1 MIIRSVPWGDRSV
14 LWGDFCP
21 MGTTLRALRALLLLA
36 GFYLL
41 GVLLLAVLAGAD
53 YLLLLHAPTSLA
65 GKLIIV
71 SVLLAIPLVQGL
83 FMLRTPREEEMA
95 GLPVTESDEPE
106 LWRTVRELAQEVGTA
121 APARIVLTADANAA
135 VSEEARLLGL
145 RPGPRRLYLGVPLLQ
160 GLSQAQLR
168 AVLAH
173 ELGHYSNSDTRL
185 AALTVRG
192 RAQVL
197 RTIRH
202 FDQRADKTAAREQ
215 ARQEKKNAK
224 AEAKGKQAK
233 DVDTGHAGISYRV
246 MARIYVG
253 YAKLYFRATQSVSRR
268 EEYAADAA
276 AARIAG
282 RDATASALR
291 EIPVLSGSFDFY
303 MNCYATLGTGRQLL
317 PPRGEM
323 FGGFGRM
330 LNARRLELVEMRG
343 DLPTGPTSPYDS
355 HPPIADR
362 VRRIEELPDDGR
374 ADEDRGTALD
384 LLTDPRRTLTELEDA
399 MLTEEVRAF
408 RRSADWQELLDEVM
422 ATSFRAGS
430 TPLHRAYAEYTG
442 EQPTLPA
449 LLDLVEDGR
458 LWELA
463 KRLPLSEEAAAA
475 QGRVFREF
483 VRPIL
488 HRSLKSMALA
498 ELNER
503 GLLRWEFSWERSAIP
518 RPPRDANGAETDLDE
533 VVAPVVTDAPD
544 TTALRALLA
553 REPEPAGSHVKRD
566 PDDPYGTHGARGAH
580 GTHGAHGEPQ
590 ESPRGAM

>member
-1 MIIRSVPWGDRSV
+1 
-14 LWGDFCP
+14 

-53 YLLLLHAPTSLA
+53 YLLFLHAPTSLA

-71 SVLLAIPLVQGL
+71 SVLLAIPLVRGL
-83 FMLRTPREEEMA
+83 FMLRTPRDEEMA
-95 GLPVTESDEPE
+95 GLPVTEADEPG
-106 LWRTVRELAQEVGTA
+106 LWRTVRELADEVGTA
-121 APARIVLTADANAA
+121 APSRIVLTADVNAA
-135 VSEEARLLGL
+135 VAEDARLLGL

-202 FDQRADKTAAREQ
+202 FEQRADNTAAREQ
-215 ARQEKKNAK
+215 AKQEKKNAK

-233 DVDTGHAGISYRV
+233 EVDTGHAGITYRT
-246 MARIYVG
+246 MAKIYVG
-253 YAKLYFRATQSVSRR
+253 YAKLYFRATLSVSRR
-268 EEYAADAA
+268 QEYAADIA

-291 EIPVLSGSFDFY
+291 EIPVLDGSFDFY
-303 MNCYATLGTGRQLL
+303 MRCYATLGTDQEIL

-330 LNARRLELVEMRG
+330 LSGRSLELVEMRG

-374 ADEDRGTALD
+374 ADEARGAALD
-384 LLTDPRRTLTELEDA
+384 LLTDPRQTLTELEDA
-399 MLTEEVRAF
+399 VLTEEVRGF
-408 RRSADWQELLDEVM
+408 RRTADWQELLDLVM
-422 ATSFRAGS
+422 AKSYRAGT

-442 EQPTLPA
+442 EQPTLPV
-449 LLDLVEDGR
+449 LLDLIEDGR
-458 LWELA
+458 LWQLA
-463 KRLPLSEEAAAA
+463 KRLPMSDEAAAA

-488 HRSLKSMALA
+488 HKSLKSMVMA
-498 ELNER
+498 ELNAR

-518 RPPRDANGAETDLDE
+518 RLPRGADGGETDLDE
-533 VVAPVVTDAPD
+533 VVAPAVADAPD
-544 TTALRALLA
+544 TGALRELLG
-553 REPEPAGSHVKRD
+553 REPGGQGEHGVPRAGSREQGE
-566 PDDPYGTHGARGAH
+566 PREHGESRESERGAV
-580 GTHGAHGEPQ
+580 
-590 ESPRGAM
+590 

>member
-1 MIIRSVPWGDRSV
+1 
-14 LWGDFCP
+14 
-21 MGTTLRALRALLLLA
+21 MGTTLRALRALVLFA

-53 YLLLLHAPTSLA
+53 FLLLVHAPTSIA
-65 GKLIIV
+65 VKLTIV
-71 SVLLAIPLVQGL
+71 SVLLAIPLVRGL
-83 FMLRTPREEEMA
+83 FMLRTPPGEEPA
-95 GLPVTESDEPE
+95 GLPVTEADEPE
-106 LWRTVRELAQEVGTA
+106 LWRTVQELADEVGTA
-121 APARIVLTADANAA
+121 APSRIVLTADVNAA
-135 VSEEARLLGL
+135 VAEDARLLGL
-145 RPGPRRLYLGVPLLQ
+145 LPGPRRLYLGVPLLQ

-197 RTIRH
+197 RTITH
-202 FDQRADKTAAREQ
+202 FEQRADRTVAREQ

-224 AEAKGKQAK
+224 AEAKGKRTEE
-233 DVDTGHAGISYRV
+233 VDTGAAGITYRT
-246 MARIYVG
+246 MAKIYVG
-253 YAKLYFRATQSVSRR
+253 YAKLYFRATLSVSRR
-268 EEYAADAA
+268 QEYAADAA

-291 EIPVLSGSFDFY
+291 EIPVLDGSFDFY
-303 MNCYATLGTGRQLL
+303 MRCYATLGTGQELL

-330 LNARRLELVEMRG
+330 LSARRLELVEMRG

-362 VRRIEELPDDGR
+362 VHRIEELPDDGR
-374 ADEDRGTALD
+374 ADEARGAALD

-399 MLTEEVRAF
+399 VLTEEVRRF
-408 RRSADWQELLDEVM
+408 RRTADWQELLDLVM
-422 ATSFRAGS
+422 ATSFRAGA

-449 LLDLVEDGR
+449 LLDLIEDGR
-458 LWELA
+458 LWQLA
-463 KRLPLSEEAAAA
+463 KRLPLSDAATSA

-483 VRPIL
+483 VRPAL
-488 HRSLKSMALA
+488 HKSLASLTLA

-518 RPPRDANGAETDLDE
+518 RLPAGADGTETVLDE
-533 VVAPVVTDAPD
+533 VVASAVADAPD
-544 TTALRALLA
+544 TAALRALLA
-553 REPEPAGSHVKRD
+553 REAPRSPAAPASPASPASPSSPESS
-566 PDDPYGTHGARGAH
+566 
-580 GTHGAHGEPQ
+580 
-590 ESPRGAM
+590 ESPRGVL